1 MASALW
7 TSLRGIPTSDNLSLE
22 DVVRR
27 HTCGKLSASRRCT
40 LPCVLLFFSA
50 AVSIDIPERSACG
63 APEALRA
70 QQATVS
76 AQGFSGNSQTPLAAL
91 IETGY
96 LSDLRWPNFSRYR
109 SCLTEFYEPTG
120 YVLAWVHRGQPTQQA
135 FEAIEVFRDAG
146 SKGLNADDY
155 DGPLWADRIRKL
167 RQSDLSRNDAGPARF
182 DLALTVSLMRLISDL
197 HQGRVSPRHFHPG
210 FDIEPVPLDLA
221 QLIRK
226 RFVGAGQLGV
236 TIAEVEPP
244 FLDYRR
250 AQQAL
255 VRYIRLADEDD
266 GKQLPVPQRSIRRG
280 DRYPG
285 VPHLARLLKRLGD
298 LPAAVRIPPHSQT
311 YDGHLAEAVVRFQ
324 RRHGLDP
331 DGRLGRATL
340 EQLNTPLSR
349 RVEQLRL
356 ALERW
361 RWIPRDPPRPMVL
374 VNLPE
379 FRLQAWDDDGTSALS
394 MKVVVGKAYVNET
407 PIVAAEM
414 TQLIF
419 RPSWSV
425 PAYIQASELVPKV
438 RRDREY
444 LARNGYQVVD
454 GSGKVVSS
462 GAVGDDTLK
471 RLRRGGLSIRQTP
484 GAHNSLG
491 LVKFVFP
498 NRYDVYLHGTPARDL
513 LARSRRDFSH
523 GCIRVADPAGLAAW
537 VLRGNPEWTQ
547 KRIRAA
553 MRGRGTIPVGLNIHP
568 AVVVFYATAVV
579 LETGEARFFPDLYG
593 LDAALLRVLSAG
605 RPYPRN

>member
-1 MASALW
+1 LRRSA
-7 TSLRGIPTSDNLSLE
+7 PSDNLSEEVIVEIRVKDRLCA
-22 DVVRR
+22 RR
-27 HTCGKLSASRRCT
+27 AGVFICAFVFLCAADLVGQRGLSTQQTSVARQAAQAATS
-40 LPCVLLFFSA
+40 PQSSA
-50 AVSIDIPERSACG
+50 RND
-63 APEALRA
+63 RA
-70 QQATVS
+70 
-76 AQGFSGNSQTPLAAL
+76 PLAAL
-91 IETGY
+91 IEAGY

-120 YVLAWVHRGQPTQQA
+120 YALAWAHDGQPTQQA
-135 FEAIEVFRDAG
+135 LEAIEAFREAG
-146 SKGLNADDY
+146 SKGLNAEDY
-155 DGPLWADRIRKL
+155 DGPRWADRIGKL
-167 RQSDLSRNDAGPARF
+167 PQPGHSNAYADQARF

-197 HQGRVSPRHFHPG
+197 HQGRVSPHHFHPG
-210 FDIEPVPLDLA
+210 FDIEPEPLDLA
-221 QLIRK
+221 RLIRE
-226 RFVGAGQLGV
+226 RFVDAGQLGAAL
-236 TIAEVEPP
+236 AEVEPP
-244 FLDYRR
+244 FPDYRH

-266 GKQLPVPQRSIRRG
+266 GKQLPVPQRSARRG

-285 VPHLARLLKRLGD
+285 VPRLARLLKLLGD
-298 LPAAVRIPPHSQT
+298 LPAAVRMPPHST
-311 YDGHLAEAVVRFQ
+311 IYDGHLAEAVMRFQ

-349 RVEQLRL
+349 RVQQLQL

-361 RWIPRDPPRPMVL
+361 RWIPHDPPRPMVL

-454 GSGKVVSS
+454 RSGKVVTS

-471 RLRRGGLSIRQTP
+471 RLRQGGLSIRQTP

-553 MRGRGTIPVGLNIHP
+553 MRGRGTIPVGLNVHP
-568 AVVVFYATAVV
+568 TVVVFYATAVV

-593 LDAALLRVLSAG
+593 LDAALLRVLNAG
-605 RPYPRN
+605 RPYPRD